1 MRMRTRL
8 AALPAAADTGRGLV
22 ALALELRRL
31 KRELSQAL
39 VAVRSCSSCAVGYP
53 EPFGH
58 WDGGH
63 CCGGNSENLFTEDEL
78 AALKLAGTTPGKL
91 SPPSSDLAGCV
102 FRGPTGCS
110 LSVDDRPSICVR
122 YLCRTLEREL
132 LARGDKPEIVAL
144 ARQLKETLDE
154 FVRLRVAADVFP
166 REMLDM
172 ME

>member
-1 MRMRTRL
+1 MRMRKRL
-8 AALPAAADTGRGLV
+8 SELPSAEGTGRGLV
-22 ALALELRRL
+22 VVALELKRL
-31 KRELSQAL
+31 KQELSAAL
-39 VAVRSCSSCAVGYP
+39 AHVRSCSSCAVGYP

-63 CCGGNSENLFTEDEL
+63 CCGGNSENLFTQDEL
-78 AALKLAGTTPGKL
+78 AALKLAGTTPAKL

-110 LSVDDRPSICVR
+110 LNVDDRPAICVR

-132 LARGDKPEIVAL
+132 LARGDKPEILAL
-144 ARQLKETLDE
+144 ARQLKETFEE
-154 FVRLRVAADVFP
+154 FVKLRVAADVFP

>member
-1 MRMRTRL
+1 M
-8 AALPAAADTGRGLV
+8 
-22 ALALELRRL
+22 
-31 KRELSQAL
+31 
-39 VAVRSCSSCAVGYP
+39 RSCSSCAVGYP

-63 CCGGNSENLFTEDEL
+63 CCGGNSENLFTNDEL
-78 AALKLAGTTPGKL
+78 AALKLAGTTAGKL
-91 SPPSSDLAGCV
+91 SPPHSDLAGCV

-110 LSVDDRPSICVR
+110 LSVDDRPNICVR

-144 ARQLKETLDE
+144 AQELKETFEE
-154 FVRLRVAADVFP
+154 FVKLRVASEVFP